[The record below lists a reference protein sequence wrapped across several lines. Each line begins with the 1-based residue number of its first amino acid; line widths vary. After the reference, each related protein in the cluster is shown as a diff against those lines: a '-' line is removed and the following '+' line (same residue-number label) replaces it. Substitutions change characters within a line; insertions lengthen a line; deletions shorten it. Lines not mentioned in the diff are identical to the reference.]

1 MSLSCSS
8 GSNFMSTTI
17 HILSA
22 PSSLLFR
29 QSTQTLWHHR
39 KNPISRRVYG
49 ESLCYQAV
57 LLIYCTPLSSPPLD
71 MQQHSEL
78 TLTSFLLPLLISCLR
93 CTSHS
98 HSVHLTAHQ
107 YPTKKCWVLL
117 SMFPQWSTSGAWA
130 FINNSEYNQGCVQ
143 TFRTI
148 ENFFIILSIP
158 ILIFIFYISHNLS
171 GKRSV

>member
-1 MSLSCSS
+1 MSLSCYS
-8 GSNFMSTTI
+8 SNFMSATI

-29 QSTQTLWHHR
+29 QSTQTLWHQR
-39 KNPISRRVYG
+39 KIPISRRVYG

-117 SMFPQWSTSGAWA
+117 SMFPQWSLNGQHQVLGHS
-130 FINNSEYNQGCVQ
+130 S
-143 TFRTI
+143 
-148 ENFFIILSIP
+148 IILNITRAVYKHSGQQR
-158 ILIFIFYISHNLS
+158 ISLS
-171 GKRSV
+171 YCLFPY